1 MGGALRASRC
11 PSLSTPQPPELCSRP
26 RLCHTQAQAGEE
38 SFHGIQRLKPGQK
51 VDYIK
56 APANANAMRA
66 IVFYYDAK
74 AKVYKQVEG
83 PTLVDT
89 AKGGFVVDPFDPT
102 PAAYA
107 SPYDT
112 FKALPTV

>member
-1 MGGALRASRC
+1 VCFVVSVVFRLNE
-11 PSLSTPQPPELCSRP
+11 QP
-26 RLCHTQAQAGEE
+26 
-38 SFHGIQRLKPGQK
+38 I
-51 VDYIK
+51 
-56 APANANAMRA
+56 NA

-102 PAAYA
+102 PAASA

-112 FKALPTV
+112 FKALPTVSEKVRTGLA

>member
-56 APANANAMRA
+56 APANANAMRV

-74 AKVYKQVEG
+74 AEVYKQVEG

-102 PAAYA
+102 PAASA
-107 SPYDT
+107 SPYET
-112 FKALPTV
+112 FKSLPTV

>member
-1 MGGALRASRC
+1 
-11 PSLSTPQPPELCSRP
+11 
-26 RLCHTQAQAGEE
+26 
-38 SFHGIQRLKPGQK
+38 
-51 VDYIK
+51 
-56 APANANAMRA
+56 MRA

-102 PAAYA
+102 PAASA